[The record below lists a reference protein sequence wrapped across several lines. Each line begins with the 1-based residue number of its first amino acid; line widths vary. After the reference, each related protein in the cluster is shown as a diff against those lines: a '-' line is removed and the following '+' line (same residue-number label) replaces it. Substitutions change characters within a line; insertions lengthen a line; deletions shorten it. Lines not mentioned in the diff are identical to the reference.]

1 MGFWDFCCTPGSMLF
16 YPIPVMMFM
25 LTSAA
30 ALVPTFTWNWCLCLI
45 IDGLSACFITVLLII
60 VSIGIIMV
68 IYTIYYDD
76 WMWVQLLGPVGL
88 RVAVLVGLVTV
99 LDLS

>member
-1 MGFWDFCCTPGSMLF
+1 MLF
-16 YPIPVMMFM
+16 LSYTYHDVYVDSCCP
-25 LTSAA
+25 
-30 ALVPTFTWNWCLCLI
+30 LVPTFTWKWYLCLI